1 MAAAGLHLV
10 GIKAAS
16 GPGGALGGRS
26 IIIQYGGGVRS
37 TRPNPVEFPFLSSAI
52 FCAINIFPFLFWIQ
66 NLVQL
71 GGS

>member
-1 MAAAGLHLV
+1 MTPGRAGGGAVAAAGLHLV

-37 TRPNPVEFPFLSSAI
+37 SLSKSCRISFIIISHFL
-52 FCAINIFPFLFWIQ
+52 CH
-66 NLVQL
+66 
-71 GGS
+71 